1 MRRHCSKANRT
12 HESEVGAPAP
22 ATDQEHHTRLRV
34 CRFAI
39 HQATNPAPTHR
50 CWLINATTLTKR
62 TQKDTQLV
70 TVTGTHARFLGS
82 SKLST
87 LS

>member
-1 MRRHCSKANRT
+1 MRRHCSKANSTPERK
-12 HESEVGAPAP
+12 VAAP
-22 ATDQEHHTRLRV
+22 ATDQEHHTRPRV

-39 HQATNPAPTHR
+39 HQATNPVPTHR

-62 TQKDTQLV
+62 TQTDSQLV
-70 TVTGTHARFLGS
+70 IITGTHARFHDC
-82 SKLST
+82 SKLYT